1 MCLIS
6 IDIGSVRLA
15 KTMLIRVW
23 RGDRGLAYSYQ
34 LLYSNELALQMVPI
48 VNLKLT
54 IDVNIRVPD
63 PTSALVVKGTC
74 AQRRPHF

>member
-1 MCLIS
+1 M
-6 IDIGSVRLA
+6 A
-15 KTMLIRVW
+15 
-23 RGDRGLAYSYQ
+23 GDRGLAYSYQ

-63 PTSALVVKGTC
+63 QPVLKEHVCTEAATFIICNRVPPSIHHL
-74 AQRRPHF
+74 